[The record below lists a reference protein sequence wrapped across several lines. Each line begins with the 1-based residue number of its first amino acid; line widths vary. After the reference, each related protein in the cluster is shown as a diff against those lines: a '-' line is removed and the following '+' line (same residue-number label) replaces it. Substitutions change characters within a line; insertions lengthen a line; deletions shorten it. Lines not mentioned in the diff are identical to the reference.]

1 MAAFL
6 FSSFHNYVNL
16 QLNTQASILMDQYRV
31 FGNPIAQSKSPF
43 IHQLFA
49 EQTKQNINYETELV
63 ALDQFTSAVNK
74 LMANQGKGANVTA
87 PFKEQ
92 AFALCDE
99 LSERAKLAGAVNTL
113 TFSNG
118 IIYGDTTDGVGLV
131 NDLLRHEIQLQ
142 SSKVL
147 LLGAGG
153 AAKGVVQALLAQAPD
168 LLTIANRT
176 LSKAQAIA
184 KQYPNENIQA
194 LTFADTEHLAFDIII
209 NATSV
214 GLSGG
219 SLPIA
224 DQTLKS
230 AHTCYDMVYQ
240 KEPTAFLKQAKALG
254 VKNNIDGLGMLVG
267 QAAASF
273 ELWRNTYPDVEP
285 VLAALRAK
293 LNE

>member
-1 MAAFL
+1 MSLESEAIRYLRESLDDDGATFRDNQWEAIHDL
-6 FSSFHNYVNL
+6 VEDKKRL
-16 QLNTQASILMDQYRV
+16 LVVQRT
-31 FGNPIAQSKSPF
+31 GWGKSM
-43 IHQLFA
+43 
-49 EQTKQNINYETELV
+49 V
-63 ALDQFTSAVNK
+63 
-74 LMANQGKGANVTA
+74 M
-87 PFKEQ
+87 
-92 AFALCDE
+92 FALCDE

-113 TFSNG
+113 IFSSG

-214 GLSGG
+214 GLSGE